1 MKKIQ
6 LLLGISFFMFGCQN
20 VQPAIIYKDD
30 ITIEY
35 GHEIKESDIYVG
47 KQDSD
52 SPTIQNIKNFDAFK
66 IGKQR
71 IELVLS
77 DGRKDTLDVCVMDT
91 KRPRIRFK
99 QSHIIT
105 NKMSD
110 ALIKHN
116 IYSVM
121 DDIDGQLSYVDH
133 PIDKNGYYIAI
144 KDEKVGIYSV
154 TVHAFDC
161 NGNHQE
167 ASFTLEEKKEV
178 KKDLHKDIPVL
189 DDNKLT
195 PPRKKPSHEPSENQ
209 KKEEEKHEQNLVHT
223 HDFDA
228 SGYEN
233 IIWSNKIF
241 DDTVEALNWA
251 EQYALEQEQWSIGG
265 YAVAYCSCGK
275 CQPFFFGV
283 QEWKS

>member
-20 VQPAIIYKDD
+20 VQPVIIYKDD

-121 DDIDGQLSYVDH
+121 DDIDG
-133 PIDKNGYYIAI
+133 
-144 KDEKVGIYSV
+144 
-154 TVHAFDC
+154 
-161 NGNHQE
+161 
-167 ASFTLEEKKEV
+167 
-178 KKDLHKDIPVL
+178 
-189 DDNKLT
+189 
-195 PPRKKPSHEPSENQ
+195 R
-209 KKEEEKHEQNLVHT
+209 
-223 HDFDA
+223 
-228 SGYEN
+228 
-233 IIWSNKIF
+233 
-241 DDTVEALNWA
+241 
-251 EQYALEQEQWSIGG
+251 
-265 YAVAYCSCGK
+265 
-275 CQPFFFGV
+275 
-283 QEWKS
+283 